1 MFRAQATQEPIMQTK
16 TFIDNDGRENN
27 FAIEPKMYVTDGPQ
41 AGWTVYAEK
50 LNGRLAMIG
59 FVALLI
65 QEVLTGHGIVGFIT
79 NL

>member
-1 MFRAQATQEPIMQTK
+1 MQGRI
-16 TFIDNDGRENN
+16 FIDNDGKQNN

-41 AGWTVYAEK
+41 AGWTEYAEK
-50 LNGRLAMIG
+50 LNGRMAMIG

-65 QEVLTGHGIVGFIT
+65 KEVLTRHGIVGFIT

>member
-1 MFRAQATQEPIMQTK
+1 MQGK
-16 TFIDNDGRENN
+16 IFIDNDGRENN

-41 AGWTVYAEK
+41 AGWTPYAET
-50 LNGRLAMIG
+50 LNGRLAMLG

-65 QEVLTGHGIVGFIT
+65 QEVLTGHGIVGFIA

>member
-1 MFRAQATQEPIMQTK
+1 MQSR

-27 FAIEPKMYVTDGPQ
+27 FAIEPKMYVTEGQQ
-41 AGWTVYAEK
+41 AGWTEYAET
-50 LNGRLAMIG
+50 LNGRMAMIG

-65 QEVLTGHGIVGFIT
+65 QEVLTGHGIVGFIS

>member
-1 MFRAQATQEPIMQTK
+1 MQGK
-16 TFIDNDGRENN
+16 IFIDNDGRENN

-41 AGWTVYAEK
+41 ARWTKYAET
-50 LNGRLAMIG
+50 LNGRMAMLG

-65 QEVLTGHGIVGFIT
+65 QEVLTGHGIVSFIA

>member
-1 MFRAQATQEPIMQTK
+1 MNSTTPGSRLDEQGKM
-16 TFIDNDGRENN
+16 NV
-27 FAIEPKMYVTDGPQ
+27 FAIEPEMYVSEKEQFGFNQ
-41 AGWTVYAEK
+41 YAEK

-65 QEVLTGHGIVGFIT
+65 QEVLTGHGIVGFFA